1 MDGVEVEGTAARVIS
16 CWRSLMSAGSEGLL
30 MSGRLM
36 SGVSGGV
43 LTGVIVL
50 KGRLGF
56 LRCLEQM
63 MVLVQMMDEV
73 KEYACHT

>member
-16 CWRSLMSAGSEGLL
+16 CWRSLMSAGSEWLL

-43 LTGVIVL
+43 LTGVTVL
-50 KGRLGF
+50 TEGETGIF
-56 LRCLEQM
+56 TM
-63 MVLVQMMDEV
+63 SGADDGPG
-73 KEYACHT
+73 ADDG

>member
-30 MSGRLM
+30 KSGRLM

-50 KGRLGF
+50 TEGETGIST
-56 LRCLEQM
+56 M
-63 MVLVQMMDEV
+63 SGADNGPG
-73 KEYACHT
+73 ADDG